1 MRARTT
7 TTLLIAL
14 AAGLAAGCGSEEEQG
29 EPIPADSVAALE
41 RQLVSIENRFAA
53 GGGACGDITGG
64 ADPNSTAV
72 QQAIDSLPE
81 NVDPDVRQAL
91 QDGFDRLFTLTT
103 DQCDEQQGQDTTT
116 EEQPTET
123 ETQPTETEPP
133 PTETEPP
140 PTETEPPPTEE
151 PPADEG
157 DGDGGTAAPEEDD
170 G

>member
-14 AAGLAAGCGSEEEQG
+14 AAGLAAGCGSEEERG
-29 EPIPADSVAALE
+29 APIPTQQAAELGKRLDSI
-41 RQLVSIENRFAA
+41 QGRFDF
-53 GGGACGDITGG
+53 GGGACADIAEDEQLVDQTV
-64 ADPNSTAV
+64 AA
-72 QQAIDSLPE
+72 LPQ

-91 QDGFDRLFTLTT
+91 QDGFDRLFTLTA
-103 DQCDEQQGQDTTT
+103 DQCDEQQGQETTT
-116 EEQPTET
+116 EEQPTETETQPTET

-140 PTETEPPPTEE
+140 PTEV

-157 DGDGGTAAPEEDD
+157 DGDGGTPTPEEDD